1 MARTTKIV
9 NFSLQ
14 PEVYRQVDELAKQK
28 KTSRSEVLRQA
39 LKQYIASER
48 RWQRI
53 REWGEKTAKRLGI
66 KNEDD
71 VERLIHEYRKEKSE
85 RKGIT

>member
-1 MARTTKIV
+1 MNWLNR
-9 NFSLQ
+9 
-14 PEVYRQVDELAKQK
+14 K
-28 KTSRSEVLRQA
+28 KTSRSEVLRET
-39 LKQYIASER
+39 LKQYVASER

-85 RKGIT
+85 RKGST